1 MFITEQNGAQMWSK
15 MLKENFDVKDNEKL
29 NWVSQ
34 YAAIHEIHE
43 SALGVNAGH
52 ANGTVPGT
60 GVNPLYATPLN
71 TIGMGNPWA
80 PENPNTMS
88 TAPAAQGNLWNQT
101 VGSGDIPVSTLPMA
115 LNIALMTIGLELVPV
130 VPAKGPWVMLSY
142 MDFPYAGGKLG
153 RVNETAFDGKS
164 KDGGNDNKPIYVK
177 IQNLPLA
184 KIADLRAGG
193 DAKNPDPTKAPKV
206 GDLVTI
212 NTIPVGTF
220 LGFGRM
226 DGAPLVKV
234 WTLDKDGKV
243 IEDFFENNFTAEA
256 KAEVLK
262 YYGVDAP
269 AMNMSL
275 REIFEANGDDPATVK
290 IGDATVNSSVGE
302 GDDEVAVVIRPDF
315 VQTAVDLV
323 DGFANFA
330 TGKKE
335 AMTRAQNETGT
346 GNVIGLRLFSKWV
359 QVGAYEVT
367 GTVTRQQL
375 QDLPLYGVDA
385 VGKVMEA
392 LQNEITQH
400 INQRILERVFALGV
414 TNAAQQKVYQ
424 GVDLN
429 LWMGTANNTL
439 DQMVPADKYV
449 DIYGVDH
456 ATANWTV
463 VNCEVNTSAE
473 NLATRQRRISS
484 RVLAAANLIQV
495 VGRRGRANWIVT
507 NTKIATAL
515 QDVSGYVVAPMV
527 NNMAQDG
534 SQNLY
539 LGGTLAGLKVYV
551 DPYMNWDDCR
561 ICVGR
566 KGDAN
571 SPGVVFMPY
580 ILADTVSITAEG
592 TMAPKMLVNSRYAIA
607 EIGFYPECQ
616 YYTFVVGSEF
626 DLI

>member
-1 MFITEQNGAQMWSK
+1 MFLTEQNGAQMWSK

-52 ANGTVPGT
+52 AGSQVPGS

-71 TIGMGNPWA
+71 TIGMGNPYA
-80 PENPNTMS
+80 PQNVNTMS
-88 TAPAAQGNLWNQT
+88 TAPHADGNLWNQQ

-153 RVNETAFDGKS
+153 RVNETAFDGK
-164 KDGGNDNKPIYVK
+164 GENGENKPIYVK
-177 IQNLPLA
+177 IQGMKLE
-184 KIADLRAGG
+184 KIQDLRKAGVKEG
-193 DAKNPDPTKAPKV
+193 DAVIVNGKKI
-206 GDLVTI
+206 GS
-212 NTIPVGTF
+212 F

-234 WTLDKDGKV
+234 WDGTENEDLKD
-243 IEDFFENNFTAEA
+243 
-256 KAEVLK
+256 
-262 YYGVDAP
+262 
-269 AMNMSL
+269 MSL
-275 REIFEANGDDPATVK
+275 REVFETFEAEKTGPTVK
-290 IGDATVNSSVGE
+290 VGE
-302 GDDEVAVVIRPDF
+302 KVVELKDAIRPDF
-315 VQTAVDLV
+315 VQTSVDLV

-359 QVGAYEVT
+359 QVGSYEVT

-385 VGKVMEA
+385 VGKVMEQ

-429 LWMGTANNTL
+429 LWMGTTNKKL
-439 DQMVPADKYV
+439 SEMVAKDKYV
-449 DIYGVDH
+449 DIYGVDQ
-456 ATANWTV
+456 ATDAWIVANS
-463 VNCEVNTSAE
+463 EVNTSAE
-473 NLATRQRRISS
+473 NLATRQRRIAS
-484 RVLAAANLIQV
+484 RVLAAANLIQT
-495 VGRRGRANWIVT
+495 VGRRGRATWIVT
-507 NTKIATAL
+507 NTMIATAL

-580 ILADTVSITAEG
+580 ILADSVSITAEG
-592 TMAPKMLVNSRYAIA
+592 TMAPKMLVNSRFAIA
-607 EIGFYPECQ
+607 EIGFYPETQ

-626 DLI
+626 GLI

>member
-1 MFITEQNGAQMWSK
+1 MFLTEQNGAQMWSK

-52 ANGTVPGT
+52 ANGGVVPGS

-71 TIGMGNPWA
+71 TIGMGNPYA
-80 PENPNTMS
+80 PQNVNTMS
-88 TAPAAQGNLWNQT
+88 TAPHADGNLWNQQ

-153 RVNETAFDGKS
+153 RVNETAFDGI
-164 KDGGNDNKPIYVK
+164 GENGENKPIYVK
-177 IQNLPLA
+177 IQGMKLE
-184 KIADLRAGG
+184 KIQDLRKAGVKEG
-193 DAKNPDPTKAPKV
+193 DAVIVNGKKI
-206 GDLVTI
+206 GS
-212 NTIPVGTF
+212 F

-234 WTLDKDGKV
+234 WDGTENEDLKD
-243 IEDFFENNFTAEA
+243 
-256 KAEVLK
+256 
-262 YYGVDAP
+262 
-269 AMNMSL
+269 MSL
-275 REIFEANGDDPATVK
+275 REVFETLEAEKTGPTVK
-290 IGDATVNSSVGE
+290 VGE
-302 GDDEVAVVIRPDF
+302 KVVELKDAIRPDF
-315 VQTAVDLV
+315 VQTSVDLV

-359 QVGAYEVT
+359 QVGSYEVT

-385 VGKVMEA
+385 VGKVMEQ

-429 LWMGTANNTL
+429 LWMGKTETTL
-439 DQMVPADKYV
+439 DKMVAKNKYV
-449 DIYGVDH
+449 DIYGVDQ
-456 ATANWTV
+456 ATAAWGVANS
-463 VNCEVNTSAE
+463 EVNTSAE
-473 NLATRQRRISS
+473 NLATRQRRIAS
-484 RVLAAANLIQV
+484 RVLAAANLIQT
-495 VGRRGRANWIVT
+495 VGRRGRATWIVT
-507 NTKIATAL
+507 NTMIATAL

-580 ILADTVSITAEG
+580 ILADSVSITAEG
-592 TMAPKMLVNSRYAIA
+592 TMAPKMLVNSRFAIA
-607 EIGFYPECQ
+607 EIGFYPETQ

-626 DLI
+626 GLI

>member
-1 MFITEQNGAQMWSK
+1 MFLTEQNGAQMWSK

-52 ANGTVPGT
+52 AGSQVPGS

-71 TIGMGNPWA
+71 TTGMGNPYA
-80 PENPNTMS
+80 PQNVNTMS
-88 TAPAAQGNLWNQT
+88 TAPHADGNLWNQQA
-101 VGSGDIPVSTLPMA
+101 GSGDIPVSTLPMA

-153 RVNETAFDGKS
+153 RVNETSFDGKG
-164 KDGGNDNKPIYVK
+164 DREENKPIYVK
-177 IQNLPLA
+177 IQGMPLELI
-184 KIADLRAGG
+184 KKLREQKAG
-193 DAKNPDPTKAPKV
+193 V
-206 GDLVTI
+206 GKPVTLKDGTQI
-212 NTIPVGTF
+212 GTF

-234 WTLDKDGKV
+234 WDDNTDLGDK
-243 IEDFFENNFTAEA
+243 
-256 KAEVLK
+256 
-262 YYGVDAP
+262 
-269 AMNMSL
+269 SL
-275 REIFEANGDDPATVK
+275 REVFDEAAGETVS
-290 IGDATVNSSVGE
+290 IGGVSIELKGEKDAPVK
-302 GDDEVAVVIRPDF
+302 IRPDF
-315 VQTAVDLV
+315 VQTSVDLV

-359 QVGAYEVT
+359 QVGSYEVT

-385 VGKVMEA
+385 VGKVMEQ

-429 LWMGTANNTL
+429 LWMGTTNKKL
-439 DQMVPADKYV
+439 SEMVAKDKYV
-449 DIYGVDH
+449 DIYGVDQ
-456 ATANWTV
+456 ATDAWIVANS
-463 VNCEVNTSAE
+463 EVNTSAE
-473 NLATRQRRISS
+473 NLATRQRRIAS
-484 RVLAAANLIQV
+484 RVLAAANLIQT
-495 VGRRGRANWIVT
+495 VGRRGRATWIVT
-507 NTKIATAL
+507 NTMIATAL

-580 ILADTVSITAEG
+580 ILADSVSITAEG
-592 TMAPKMLVNSRYAIA
+592 TMAPKMLVNSRFAIA
-607 EIGFYPECQ
+607 EIGFYPETQ

-626 DLI
+626 GLI

>member
-52 ANGTVPGT
+52 VNGTVPGT

-71 TIGMGNPWA
+71 TIGMGNPYA
-80 PENPNTMS
+80 PQNVNTMS
-88 TAPAAQGNLWNQT
+88 TAPAADGNLWNQT

-177 IQNLPLA
+177 IQGMPLA
-184 KIADLRAGG
+184 KIQELREAMKTASDKN
-193 DAKNPDPTKAPKV
+193 DAVKV
-206 GDLVTI
+206 VKVNEVPIGS
-212 NTIPVGTF
+212 F
-220 LGFGRM
+220 LDFGRM

-243 IEDFFENNFTAEA
+243 LEKFLEEDFTAEA
-256 KAEVLK
+256 KAEILK
-262 YYGVDAP
+262 YYGAEAP
-269 AMNMSL
+269 AMNRSL
-275 REIFEANGDDPATVK
+275 REIFEMGK
-290 IGDATVNSSVGE
+290 E
-302 GDDEVAVVIRPDF
+302 DEVADPVKIEVGAATVTLDAGQKIRPDF

-359 QVGAYEVT
+359 PVDAYEVT

-429 LWMGTANNTL
+429 LWMGTGDKAL
-439 DQMVPADKYV
+439 ADFVPAGKYV
-449 DIYGVDH
+449 DIYGVDQ
-456 ATANWTV
+456 ATNWGNV
-463 VNCEVNTSAE
+463 INSEVNTSAE
-473 NLATRQRRISS
+473 NLATRQRRIAS

-507 NTKIATAL
+507 NTMVATAL

-580 ILADTVSITAEG
+580 ILADQCSITAEG

-616 YYTFVVGSEF
+616 YYTFCVGSEF
-626 DLI
+626 GLI